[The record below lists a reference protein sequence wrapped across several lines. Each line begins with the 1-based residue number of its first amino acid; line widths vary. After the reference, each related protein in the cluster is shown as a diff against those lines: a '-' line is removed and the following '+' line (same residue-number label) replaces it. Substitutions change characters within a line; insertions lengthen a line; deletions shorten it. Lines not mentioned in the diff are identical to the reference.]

1 MGDVETLFRLSGLN
15 AAYAAAIDADR
26 LEDWPAFF
34 LDPCIYKVTTAENHA
49 RSYAAGVMFADNRAM
64 LADRVTALRRA
75 NIYERHRYRHIIGMP
90 VLLGVREDTIAAETS
105 FVVVRTM
112 RDGTMDLFAAGI
124 YLDQVRPDGD
134 GALRLSERIVVCDS
148 QRFDTLLAIPL

>member
-1 MGDVETLFRLSGLN
+1 MGDADTLFRVSGLN

-34 LDPCIYKVTTAENHA
+34 HDDCLYKVTTADNHA
-49 RSYAAGVMFADNRAM
+49 RGLQAGVIFTEGKLM

-75 NIYERHRYRHIIGMP
+75 NIYERQRYRHILGMP
-90 VLLGVREDTIAAETS
+90 VIKSVTDGVVAAETS
-105 FVVVRTM
+105 FLVVRTM
-112 RDGTMDLFAAGI
+112 RDGQMDLFAAGLYDDRI
-124 YLDQVRPDGD
+124 APAADGS
-134 GALRLSERIVVCDS
+134 LRLCQRVVICDS